1 MKLAKTFAL
10 SLLILGMGVAVA
22 APVSNKAVIKFA
34 DIPVKTVVIK
44 NPEAADANKYFSTAT
59 TVTFWVYKAGSAD
72 DANKIAQH
80 LKKNSDVAN
89 CGAGKL
95 TGDYQEMTVTLKTAK
110 DKAFWAS
117 LFKSAGL
124 GHIKINNN
132 EIVEMDKM

>member
-10 SLLILGMGVAVA
+10 SLFIFGMGVAVA
-22 APVSNKAVIKFA
+22 APVSNKAVVKFA

-44 NPEAADANKYFSTAT
+44 NPEAADANKYFSTTT
-59 TVTFWVYKAGSAD
+59 TVTFWLYKGGSAD
-72 DANKIAQH
+72 EVTQK

-89 CGAGKL
+89 CGSGKL

-132 EIVEMDKM
+132 EIVEVDKM

>member
-10 SLLILGMGVAVA
+10 SLFILGMGVAVA
-22 APVSNKAVIKFA
+22 ASVSNKAVVKFT

-44 NPEAADANKYFSTAT
+44 NAEAADANKYFSTAT
-59 TVTFWVYKAGSAD
+59 TVVFWVYKAGTTD
-72 DANKIAQH
+72 EITQK

-110 DKAFWAS
+110 DKAFWIS

>member
-10 SLLILGMGVAVA
+10 SLFILAMGVAVA
-22 APVSNKAVIKFA
+22 NPASNKAVVKFV
-34 DIPVKTVVIK
+34 DVPVKTVVIK
-44 NPEAADANKYFSTAT
+44 HPEAADANKYFSTAT
-59 TVTFWVYKAGSAD
+59 TITFWVYKAGSAD
-72 DANKIAQH
+72 EIAQK
-80 LKKNSDVAN
+80 LKKHSDVAS

-95 TGDYQEMTVTLKTAK
+95 TGDYQEMTVTLKAAK